1 MMKKTHLAG
10 GLAAAIAIVRP
21 STINDLTICLASATI
36 GSVISDIDVSSS
48 KSRKELNKI
57 LAISITAIVACTLIE
72 MIFHVGILTMLQS
85 QTNVMRAL
93 IGVMLFLLICSFGI
107 HTPHRS
113 FMHSITAVIALTGAT
128 YMVLPKATL
137 PFMVSIISHI
147 VLDLFNK
154 KTVQILYPLKKPR
167 IAFNLCKANGTA
179 NTVIFVIANII
190 IILEIAMFIINIL
203 R

>member
-1 MMKKTHLAG
+1 MMKKTHLAS
-10 GLAAAIAIVRP
+10 GLAVAMAIVRP
-21 STINDLTICLASATI
+21 CTINDLAICLTSATI

-57 LAISITAIVACTLIE
+57 LAISVTAIVACTLIE
-72 MIFHVGILTMLQS
+72 VIFHIGILAMLQS
-85 QTNVMRAL
+85 QTNVMKAL

-113 FMHSITAVIALTGAT
+113 FMHSITAVVALTGAT
-128 YMVLPKATL
+128 CLVLSKATL
-137 PFMVSIISHI
+137 PFMVSMISHI
-147 VLDLFNK
+147 ILDLFNK
-154 KTVQILYPLKKPR
+154 KTVQLLYPLKKPR

-179 NTVIFVIANII
+179 NAVIFVIANII
-190 IILEIAMFIINIL
+190 IILEIVMFILEGL